1 MTNIKYI
8 LANFSFYYKSILWF
22 QGLLKQQFISGDM
35 YTKKKQ
41 CKNEIQNKIQ
51 FKMYDTKSL
60 KCSLRHSM
68 HLYAQVWLVCQA
80 ARIKKHPG
88 KGEWLLVQKFGSSV
102 FSYTTSFVFMSSW
115 WMQCN
120 LTLIVSKSSWKVCN
134 RITIYLFFQPT
145 TWQHDKSQGYH
156 QWSVTS
162 DNNSMWAKEG
172 FLYFSKKKKKSKY
185 IPKL

>member
-1 MTNIKYI
+1 
-8 LANFSFYYKSILWF
+8 
-22 QGLLKQQFISGDM
+22 
-35 YTKKKQ
+35 
-41 CKNEIQNKIQ
+41 
-51 FKMYDTKSL
+51 MYDTKSL

-68 HLYAQVWLVCQA
+68 HLYAQVWLACQA

-134 RITIYLFFQPT
+134 RITIYLFSQPT

-172 FLYFSKKKKKSKY
+172 FLYFSKKKKANISPNCKTWTIFFWRLNLDIFYFLSY
-185 IPKL
+185 IVSISLKLEENTCGC